1 MIEYFILG
9 VIGYLAFGLLLAVIS
24 TYLINDREFVNDV
37 IKESI
42 EKKDLTTYKEFC
54 DRYDGS
60 PKSTFAIMVLFM
72 PIAFMYEIV
81 YSILSFPS
89 KLFKGKGK

>member
-24 TYLINDREFVNDV
+24 TYLINDREFVNDM

-42 EKKDLTTYKEFC
+42 E
-54 DRYDGS
+54 
-60 PKSTFAIMVLFM
+60 
-72 PIAFMYEIV
+72 
-81 YSILSFPS
+81 
-89 KLFKGKGK
+89 